1 VPYPAERTVIQTR
14 ALTRRFDDRLA
25 VDGLTLTVHAGEVVS
40 LLGPNGA
47 GKTTTFRM
55 LAALL
60 IPTSGDVTI
69 SGTTLTPASADT
81 WRSRVGLLTEAP
93 GLWERL
99 SVRWNLRTYAAL
111 HGVDDQAG
119 RVAAAMDAVGITD
132 RADDRAGALSKGL
145 KQRVA
150 LARAIVHDPPVVL
163 LDEPTAGLDPASA
176 RHVRDLIRQLRDERR
191 AVLVSTH
198 NLAEAEEL
206 SDRIAVL
213 NTRLLACDTP
223 RRLREERQGAV
234 VVVEVEGEAAAWTTV
249 AQGLLGP
256 TAVADGSTLTLRLA
270 NHDDVPDIVSALVTA
285 GARIRRVEPRHP
297 SLEDAYL
304 ALVRDDG

>member
-1 VPYPAERTVIQTR
+1 MVETR

-25 VDGLTLTVHAGEVVS
+25 VDGLTLDVNAGEIVS

-60 IPTSGDVTI
+60 PPTAGELTI
-69 SGTTLTPASADT
+69 AGTRRTPSSAGT
-81 WRSRVGLLTEAP
+81 IRSRVGLLTEAP

-99 SVRWNLRTYAAL
+99 SVRWNLRTYADL
-111 HGVDDQAG
+111 HGVADPGA
-119 RVAAAMDAVGITD
+119 RVAAVMDAVGIAD

-150 LARAIVHDPPVVL
+150 LARAVVHNPQVVL
-163 LDEPTAGLDPASA
+163 LDEPTSGLDPAGA
-176 RHVRDLIRQLRDERR
+176 RQVRNLIRRLRGEGR

-213 NTRLLACDTP
+213 NTRLLAFDTP
-223 RRLREERQGAV
+223 RRLREERRAAV
-234 VVVEVEGEAAAWTTV
+234 VAIEVEGDASAWVPV
-249 AQGLLGP
+249 AERLPGASAL
-256 TAVADGSTLTLRLA
+256 ADGALLTLRVPD
-270 NHDDVPDIVSALVTA
+270 HDTVPDIVAALVTA
-285 GARIRRVEPRHP
+285 GARIRRVDPKHA

>member
-1 VPYPAERTVIQTR
+1 MIETR

-60 IPTSGDVTI
+60 IPTDGEVTI
-69 SGTTLTPASADT
+69 AGTRLTRDSAD
-81 WRSRVGLLTEAP
+81 RVRARVGLLTEAP

-99 SVRWNLRTYAAL
+99 SVRGNLRTYAAL
-111 HGVDDQAG
+111 HGVPDPAG
-119 RVAAAMDAVGITD
+119 RVSAVMEAVGISG
-132 RADDRAGALSKGL
+132 RADERAGALSKGL

-163 LDEPTAGLDPASA
+163 LDEPTSGLDPASA
-176 RHVRDLIRQLRDERR
+176 RHVRGLISRLRDEGR

-213 NTRLLACDTP
+213 STRLLACDTP
-223 RRLREERQGAV
+223 QRLREELRAATV
-234 VVVEVEGEAAAWTTV
+234 VIDVEGDASAW
-249 AQGLLGP
+249 A
-256 TAVADGSTLTLRLA
+256 AVAGQTTAGASLVVDGSTLTLRVTDHA
-270 NHDDVPDIVSALVTA
+270 AVPAIVSALVTA

-297 SLEDAYL
+297 TLEDAYL
-304 ALVRDDG
+304 TLVKADG

>member
-1 VPYPAERTVIQTR
+1 MVETR
-14 ALTRRFDDRLA
+14 ALTRRFDDRAA
-25 VDGLTLTVHAGEVVS
+25 VDGLTLDVGAGEVVS

-60 IPTSGDVTI
+60 MPTSGEATI
-69 SGTTLTPASADT
+69 AGTRLTPSTADAM
-81 WRSRVGLLTEAP
+81 RSRVGLLTEAP
-93 GLWERL
+93 GLWERI
-99 SVRWNLRTYAAL
+99 SVRRNLLTYAEL
-111 HGVDDQAG
+111 HGVADPGG
-119 RVAAAMDAVGITD
+119 RVATVMDAVGIAD

-150 LARAIVHDPPVVL
+150 LARAVVHDPQVVL
-163 LDEPTAGLDPASA
+163 LDEPTSGLDPASA
-176 RHVRDLIRQLRDERR
+176 RQVRNLIRQLREDGR

-213 NTRLLACDTP
+213 NTRLLAFDTP
-223 RRLREERQGAV
+223 RRLREKRRAAV
-234 VVVEVEGEAAAWTTV
+234 VAIEVEGEAAAWVPV
-249 AQGLLGP
+249 AERLPGASASAEG
-256 TAVADGSTLTLRLA
+256 AVMTLRVPD
-270 NHDDVPDIVSALVTA
+270 HDSVPDIVAALVTA
-285 GARIRRVEPRHP
+285 GARIRRVDPKHA

-304 ALVRDDG
+304 ALVRADG

>member
-1 VPYPAERTVIQTR
+1 MGAELVR
-14 ALTRRFDDRLA
+14 ASGLSRVFDARLA
-25 VDGLTLTVHAGEVVS
+25 VDDLSLTVHAGEVLA

-55 LAALL
+55 LAGLL
-60 IPTSGDVTI
+60 LPTRGSVTVA
-69 SGTTLTPASADT
+69 GEVLGPEAAA
-81 WRSRVGLLTEAP
+81 RVRRRVGLLTEAP

-99 SVRWNLRTYAAL
+99 TVRANLHTYARL
-111 HGVDDQAG
+111 HAVPDPAA
-119 RVAAAMDAVGITD
+119 RVARLMDAVGIAD
-132 RADDRAGALSKGL
+132 RADDRSGALSKGL

-150 LARAIVHDPPVVL
+150 IARALVHEPPVVL

-176 RHVRDLIRQLRDERR
+176 RHVRDLVYGIRADGR

-206 SDRIAVL
+206 ADRIAVM

-223 RRLREERQGAV
+223 RALRQRRQDPSVVLEIEGGASPWAGTLAEAGAAVRHFDGERV
-234 VVVEVEGEAAAWTTV
+234 
-249 AQGLLGP
+249 LLDLRPG
-256 TAVADGSTLTLRLA
+256 TAV
-270 NHDDVPDIVSALVTA
+270 PDLVASLVRA
-285 GARIRRVEPRHP
+285 GARIRYVAPQER

-304 ALVRDDG
+304 ALVQPDA

>member
-1 VPYPAERTVIQTR
+1 MGAELVRTAGLSR
-14 ALTRRFDDRLA
+14 EFDARPA
-25 VDGLTLTVHAGEVVS
+25 VDNLFLTVHAGEVLA

-55 LAALL
+55 LAGLL
-60 IPTSGDVTI
+60 LPTHGSVTVA
-69 SGTTLTPASADT
+69 GEPLGPDT
-81 WRSRVGLLTEAP
+81 AGRVRRRVGLLTEAP

-99 SVRWNLRTYAAL
+99 TVRANLHTYARL
-111 HGVDDQAG
+111 HAVPDPAA
-119 RVAAAMDAVGITD
+119 RVARLMDAVGIAD

-150 LARAIVHDPPVVL
+150 IARALVHEPPVVL

-176 RHVRDLIRQLRDERR
+176 KHVRDLVHGIRAGGR

-198 NLAEAEEL
+198 NLAEAEDL
-206 SDRIAVL
+206 ADRIAVM

-223 RRLREERQGAV
+223 RALRQRRQDPALVLEIDGGAGPWAGTIAETGATVRRLDGERVLIALHPGT
-234 VVVEVEGEAAAWTTV
+234 G
-249 AQGLLGP
+249 
-256 TAVADGSTLTLRLA
+256 
-270 NHDDVPDIVSALVTA
+270 VPDLVASLVRA
-285 GARIRRVEPRHP
+285 GARIRYVAPQEQ

-304 ALVRDDG
+304 DLVQRDA